1 MGSLSH
7 PSHQGQDRS
16 PPPQGEQPIPSSL
29 QGQHRRKGRIQ
40 FSTALSVKH
49 TPLPQAPSDSLLAH
63 IWDRNSV
70 PALGSTEKLRKAR
83 ARPTQTHSALAPT
96 PCPYP
101 ALLRWFFLGIKLTLG
116 QMFPCRS
123 ECGGKRG
130 MPHYTHPSISLHW
143 LFPEL
148 HVIPS
153 DPKEDFVR
161 PRTQL
166 HSSHKETGYQDTG
179 INTANQQWLSWPTC
193 QIKAATA
200 LLKSQPLFHGNPP
213 RGINSLTF
221 SPTKKPFKSRRSS
234 SSVGNL
240 STVTH
245 L

>member
-1 MGSLSH
+1 MW
-7 PSHQGQDRS
+7 
-16 PPPQGEQPIPSSL
+16 EA
-29 QGQHRRKGRIQ
+29 
-40 FSTALSVKH
+40 FH
-49 TPLPQAPSDSLLAH
+49 TPHTRGRTGPHLLRVNSPSLPHSKDSTGGREGFSFPQPSVSSTHRCHRHLLTPPLLTPGTETQFLHLAPQRSSGRH
-63 IWDRNSV
+63 E
-70 PALGSTEKLRKAR
+70 PGPHK
-83 ARPTQTHSALAPT
+83 HSALAPT
-96 PCPYP
+96 PSPYP

-123 ECGGKRG
+123 ECGGKTG
-130 MPHYTHPSISLHW
+130 MPHYTQPSISLHW
-143 LFPEL
+143 LFPEI

-166 HSSHKETGYQDTG
+166 HSSHKEPGHQDTG
-179 INTANQQWLSWPTC
+179 INTANQQWLCWPTC

-200 LLKSQPLFHGNPP
+200 LLKSQPLSHGNPP